1 MSEIEPALIHW
12 RGSGVSVL
20 IDCHGDGLPRI
31 PYWGADL
38 GPLTGEDLESV
49 ALAGLPQQGSNQ
61 TDDRVEVSVLP
72 EQSRGWMGTPG
83 LSGHR
88 DSGAWSS
95 RFVARS
101 RDLTEP
107 SREGE
112 PSMAAVTLSAAGR
125 SPAGEPLPA
134 HRLRVSAQ
142 DHALGLDCLWE
153 LEMTQSGLI
162 RQRATITNI
171 GTDDFGLDCLLPTF
185 PVPPQATELLDLT
198 GRHLRERSPQ
208 RSPFTLGSHTREN
221 RRGRTGLDASLL
233 FFAGTCGFG
242 FESGDVWATHLAWSG
257 NHRLVAE
264 RDNAGVSWL
273 GGGELLMPG
282 EARLGT
288 GQSYSSPW
296 LYGSWGRGINELSGR
311 FHAYL
316 RARSAHPVAPR
327 PVTLNTWEAVYFDHD
342 LGRLSAL
349 ADLGAEVGVER
360 FVLDD
365 GWFGARRRDSAG
377 LGDWVVSPQ
386 AWPHGLEPLISHVT
400 GLGMQFGIWVEPEMV
415 NPDSDLARA
424 HPGWVMTADPHR
436 APMTSRSQQT
446 LNLVIPEAYGHV
458 LSQLDALLRDH
469 DISYLK
475 WDHNR
480 DLHEAG
486 DSRTGRPAVHAQTLA
501 TYALMDELQRRHP
514 GVEIESCSSGGGRV
528 DLAVLERTH
537 RVWASDCIDALE
549 RQQIQRWT
557 AALIPWELIGS
568 HVGSEVA
575 HTTGRQQVLD
585 FRAGTAFFGHFGIE
599 WDLSKASQA
608 DRTRLTAWITAYK
621 RFRGLLHTG
630 RAVVGDH
637 PDPAL
642 WVHGVVAQDGGEA
655 VYALTQV
662 ATGVASPAGR
672 VRLPGLDP
680 RATYDVRPLPPGD
693 DTSAADPWSLPW
705 WSTGIRLKGSVLAS
719 MGVQAPNLLPER
731 LVLLRAVRVDPL
743 ADLR

>member
-1 MSEIEPALIHW
+1 MPEIEPALIHW
-12 RGSGVSVL
+12 RGCGVSVL

-31 PYWGADL
+31 LYWGADL
-38 GPLTGEDLESV
+38 GSLEDEDLASV

-61 TDDRVEVSVLP
+61 TDARVEVSILP

-88 DSGAWSS
+88 DTGAWSS
-95 RFVARS
+95 RFVIRS
-101 RDLTEP
+101 RNLTQP
-107 SREGE
+107 
-112 PSMAAVTLSAAGR
+112 SAA
-125 SPAGEPLPA
+125 AEPLA
-134 HRLRVSAQ
+134 HRLRVTAE
-142 DHALGLDCLWE
+142 DPALGLDCLWE
-153 LEMTQSGLI
+153 LEMMHSGLL
-162 RQRATITNI
+162 RQRVTITNT
-171 GTDDFGLDCLLPTF
+171 GVDGFRLDCLLPTF
-185 PVPPQATELLDLT
+185 PVPPQATELCDLT
-198 GRHLRERSPQ
+198 GRHLHERSPQ

-233 FFAGTCGFG
+233 FFAGTSGFS
-242 FESGDVWATHLAWSG
+242 FESGEVWATHLAWSG

-264 RDNAGVSWL
+264 RDNTGVSWL

-282 EARLGT
+282 EAQLGS
-288 GQSYSSPW
+288 GESYSSPW

-316 RARSAHPVAPR
+316 RARAWHPGSPR

-349 ADLGAEVGVER
+349 ADLGAEAGVER

-365 GWFGARRRDSAG
+365 GWFGGRRSDKAG

-386 AWPHGLEPLISHVT
+386 AWPQGLEPLISHVT
-400 GLGMQFGIWVEPEMV
+400 GLGMEFGIWVEPEMV

-424 HPGWVMTADPHR
+424 HPDWVMTADAHR
-436 APMTSRSQQT
+436 APMTCRGQQT
-446 LNLVIPEAYGHV
+446 LNLAIPEAYEHI
-458 LSQLDALLRDH
+458 LTQLDALLRDH

-486 DSRTGRPAVHAQTLA
+486 DSRTGRPSVHAQTLA

-514 GVEIESCSSGGGRV
+514 GLEIESCSSGGGRV
-528 DLAVLERTH
+528 DLAILERTH

-549 RQQIQRWT
+549 RQQTQRWT

-568 HVGSEVA
+568 HVGSAVS

-599 WDLSKASQA
+599 WDLSTASQA
-608 DRTRLTAWITAYK
+608 DRTRLAAWITAYK
-621 RFRGLLHTG
+621 RFRGLLHSG
-630 RAVVGDH
+630 RVVVGDH

-642 WVHGVVAQDGGEA
+642 WVHGVVAQDGSEA
-655 VYALTQV
+655 VYSLTQL
-662 ATGVASPAGR
+662 ASSIVSVAGR

-680 RATYDVRPLPPGD
+680 QARYEVRPLPPGD
-693 DTSAADPWSLPW
+693 DTSAADPSSLPW
-705 WSTGIRLKGSVLAS
+705 WSTGITLKGSVLGS

-731 LVLLRAVRVDPL
+731 LVLLVATRVGGVGGGS
-743 ADLR
+743 

>member
-1 MSEIEPALIHW
+1 MPDVEPALIHW

-20 IDCHGDGLPRI
+20 IDCQGDGLPRI
-31 PYWGADL
+31 PYWGVDL
-38 GPLTGEDLESV
+38 GPLTGEDLASV
-49 ALAGLPQQGSNQ
+49 ALASLPHQGSNQ

-83 LSGHR
+83 LTGHR
-88 DSGAWSS
+88 DGGAWSP
-95 RFVARS
+95 RFVTRS
-101 RDLTEP
+101 RDLTQP
-107 SREGE
+107 ST
-112 PSMAAVTLSAAGR
+112 AAQSSAA
-125 SPAGEPLPA
+125 AEPPLA
-134 HRLRVSAQ
+134 HRLRVTAQ
-142 DHALGLDCLWE
+142 DPALGLDCLWE
-153 LEMTQSGLI
+153 LEMTPSGLI
-162 RQRATITNI
+162 RQRATITNT
-171 GTDDFGLDCLLPTF
+171 GADGFQLDSLLPSF
-185 PVPPQATELLDLT
+185 PVPAQATELLDLT

-208 RSPFTLGSHTREN
+208 RSPFTIGSHTREN

-233 FFAGTCGFG
+233 FFAGTDGFG
-242 FESGDVWATHLAWSG
+242 FESGQVWATHLAWSG

-264 RDNAGVSWL
+264 RDNTGVSWL

-282 EARLGT
+282 EAQLDSGE
-288 GQSYSSPW
+288 SYSGPW
-296 LYGSWGRGINELSGR
+296 LYGSWGHGINELSGR

-316 RARSAHPVAPR
+316 RARDMHPVSPR

-349 ADLGAEVGVER
+349 ADAGAAVGVER

-365 GWFGARRRDSAG
+365 GWFGGRRNDRAG

-386 AWPHGLEPLISHVT
+386 VWPQGLTPLIDHVT
-400 GLGMQFGIWVEPEMV
+400 GLGMEFGIWVEPEMV
-415 NPDSDLARA
+415 NVDSEVVRA
-424 HPGWVMTADPHR
+424 HPDWVMTADTHR
-436 APMTSRSQQT
+436 MPMTARGQQT
-446 LNLVIPEAYGHV
+446 LNLAIPEAYEHI
-458 LSQLDALLRDH
+458 LRQLDALLRDH
-469 DISYLK
+469 DIRYLK

-486 DSRTGRPAVHAQTLA
+486 DSRTGRPSVHAQTLA

-514 GVEIESCSSGGGRV
+514 VVEIESCSSGGGRV

-557 AALIPWELIGS
+557 AALIPWELIGC

-575 HTTGRQQVLD
+575 HTTGRHHVLD

-599 WDLSKASQA
+599 WDLTNASQA
-608 DRTRLTAWITAYK
+608 DRTRLAEWVTAYK

-630 RAVVGDH
+630 RIVVGDH

-642 WVHGVVAQDGGEA
+642 WVHGVVAHDGSEA
-655 VYALTQV
+655 VYSLTQV

-680 RATYDVRPLPPGD
+680 QSMYDVHPLPPGD
-693 DTSAADPWSLPW
+693 DASGSEGSLLPW
-705 WSTGIRLKGSVLAS
+705 WSTGIRLRGSALGS
-719 MGVQAPNLLPER
+719 MGVQAPNLFPEH
-731 LVLLRAVRVDPL
+731 LVLLVATRVGG
-743 ADLR
+743 AGA

>member
-1 MSEIEPALIHW
+1 MPDVEPALIHW
-12 RGSGVSVL
+12 RGCGVSVL
-20 IDCHGDGLPRI
+20 IDCQGDGLPRI

-38 GPLTGEDLESV
+38 GPLADEDLVSV
-49 ALAGLPQQGSNQ
+49 SLAGLPQQGSNQ
-61 TDDRVEVSVLP
+61 PDARVEVSVLP

-88 DSGAWSS
+88 DAGAWSP
-95 RFVARS
+95 RFVTRS
-101 RDLTEP
+101 RDLTLP
-107 SREGE
+107 W
-112 PSMAAVTLSAAGR
+112 AG
-125 SPAGEPLPA
+125 AEALPV
-134 HRLRVSAQ
+134 HRLRVTAE
-142 DHALGLDCLWE
+142 DPDLGLDCLWE
-153 LEMTQSGLI
+153 LEMTQSGLL
-162 RQRATITNI
+162 RQRATITNT
-171 GTDDFGLDCLLPTF
+171 GADGFRLECLLPTF
-185 PVPPQATELLDLT
+185 PLPPQATELCDLT

-208 RSPFTLGSHTREN
+208 RSPFTQGSHTREN

-233 FFAGTCGFG
+233 LFAGTSGFG

-264 RDNAGVSWL
+264 RDNTGVSWL

-282 EARLGT
+282 EARLARGE
-288 GQSYSSPW
+288 SYSSPW

-316 RARSAHPVAPR
+316 RARPMHPDSPR
-327 PVTLNTWEAVYFDHD
+327 PVTLNTWEAVYFEHD

-349 ADLGAEVGVER
+349 ADAGAEVGVER

-365 GWFGARRRDSAG
+365 GWFGGRRSDRAG

-386 AWPHGLEPLISHVT
+386 AWPGGLEPLISHVT
-400 GLGMQFGIWVEPEMV
+400 GLGMEFGIWVEPEMV

-424 HPGWVMTADPHR
+424 HPDWVMTADAHR
-436 APMTSRSQQT
+436 APMTARGQQT
-446 LNLVIPEAYGHV
+446 LNLAIPEAYDHI
-458 LSQLDALLRDH
+458 LTQLDALLGDH

-486 DSRTGRPAVHAQTLA
+486 DSRTGRPSVHAQTLA
-501 TYALMDELQRRHP
+501 TYALMDELQQRHP

-528 DLAVLERTH
+528 DLAILERTH

-557 AALIPWELIGS
+557 AALIPWELIGC
-568 HVGSEVA
+568 HVGSGVA
-575 HTTGRQQVLD
+575 HTTGRQHVLD
-585 FRAGTAFFGHFGIE
+585 FRAGTAFFGHFGVE
-599 WDLSKASQA
+599 WDLSTASQS
-608 DRTRLTAWITAYK
+608 DRTRLAAWITAHK
-621 RFRGLLHTG
+621 RFRRLLHTG
-630 RAVVGDH
+630 RVVVSDH

-642 WVHGVVAQDGGEA
+642 WVHGVVAHDGTEA
-655 VYALTQV
+655 VYSLAQV

-680 RATYDVRPLPPGD
+680 EAVYDVLPLFPGD
-693 DTSAADPWSLPW
+693 DTSAADQSSLPW
-705 WSTGIRLKGSVLAS
+705 WSPGIRLKGSVLGS

-731 LVLLRAVRVDPL
+731 LVLLVATRVGGDGS
-743 ADLR
+743 